1 MQEYHF
7 KRLLAVLKW
16 PGSDTVAQHES
27 DKDDG
32 DDELEDLVPTQG
44 KLYFQK
50 KFCVV
55 IKYVILFMFLR
66 LCCIFVAC
74 IFSSVCF
81 STFDAYASNVLTNGY
96 VLYLLCFVQIYLHV
110 VIVYVCM

>member
-32 DDELEDLVPTQG
+32 DDELEDLIPTQG
-44 KLYFQK
+44 KLYFFK
-50 KFCVV
+50 IFCIVL
-55 IKYVILFMFLR
+55 KYVVLFIFLC
-66 LCCIFVAC
+66 LCFIFVAC
-74 IFSSVCF
+74 NLFSVCF
-81 STFDAYASNVLTNGY
+81 L
-96 VLYLLCFVQIYLHV
+96 
-110 VIVYVCM
+110 